1 MLIDCGFFVALPVS
15 VVLQYTFVPRGNMLH
30 QRNIYVIFQLKG
42 DSKNLLLLFG
52 RRFAQIRKSVYRSHL
67 KVIEFLLKKEAG
79 L

>member
-15 VVLQYTFVPRGNMLH
+15 VGLQYTFGSRGNMLH
-30 QRNIYVIFQLKG
+30 QRSIYVIFQLKG
-42 DSKNLLLLFG
+42 AAKNLLLLFG